1 MSVLFSNQFPDQPQ
15 YLPRFGMTV
24 RIQLGIQQLT
34 IYSHF
39 KPPAIRRNEH
49 DHLDQVFITFQQII
63 HQAHGSTGVVS
74 NRAIND
80 LDLQHFSSNGTQKPV
95 V

>member
-1 MSVLFSNQFPDQPQ
+1 
-15 YLPRFGMTV
+15 MTV
-24 RIQLGIQQLT
+24 RTQLGIQQLI

-39 KPPAIRRNEH
+39 EPSAIRRNER
-49 DHLDQVFITFQQII
+49 DHLDHVFVTFQQII

-74 NRAIND
+74 NRAVND